1 MQKIKFVTDRAKLFE
16 NCTNKAMQAE
26 KWDRIQNR
34 QYKHAFFSFTFNIE
48 INVKHNKQIL
58 VMSNYIYS
66 CAMQIFIARSYP
78 E

>member
-34 QYKHAFFSFTFNIE
+34 QYKHAFFFF
-48 INVKHNKQIL
+48 
-58 VMSNYIYS
+58 YI
-66 CAMQIFIARSYP
+66 
-78 E
+78 